1 LSIQTNFKHPR
12 NETETHFLLK
22 EIAKYILFGWGYN
35 RIGTEVNSMQSY
47 EFREK
52 GKDFKS
58 VIDAV
63 GVKRCR
69 QKKLINGESA
79 YYYDVKGIESK
90 ATLSDFK
97 NGFCVAPMYTYIIAP
112 INTIPIELIPDKIGF
127 IEVDLEKFQLP
138 KNSQN
143 IPDMKGVQ
151 LTKRASKRLDS
162 RFKTEEVYRKWC
174 LEVLD
179 DVAYRSTSE
188 LLFWRNY
195 IEFSKK

>member
-1 LSIQTNFKHPR
+1 VIQIYKRPQ

-22 EIAKYILFGWGYN
+22 EISKYILFGWGYN
-35 RIGTEVNSMQSY
+35 RIGTEVNGMYSY
-47 EFREK
+47 DIKEN

-58 VIDAV
+58 IIDAV

-69 QKKLINGESA
+69 QKKLKDGQSL
-79 YYYDVKGIESK
+79 YYYDVKGIEAK
-90 ATLSDFK
+90 ATLADFK
-97 NGFCVAPMYTYIIAP
+97 NGFCAAPMYTYIIAP

-127 IEVDLEKFQLP
+127 IEVDLDNFKLP
-138 KNSQN
+138 KKSQM
-143 IPDMKGVQ
+143 ISDMKGVK
-151 LTKRASKRLDS
+151 LVKRAYKRLDR
-162 RFKTEEVYRKWC
+162 RFKTEEDYREWC
-174 LEVLD
+174 SEVLD